1 MADTDGELMAVIAEH
16 YQYWELEDFDTEFYL
31 TDDSLGLIVTVFA
44 DEYICIEAKL
54 SDLGLEEWIA
64 Y

>member
-1 MADTDGELMAVIAEH
+1 MAKIAEDH
-16 YQYWELEDFDTEFYL
+16 QSWELEDFDTHFYL
-31 TDDSLGLIVTVFA
+31 TDDSLGLIATIYG

-64 Y
+64 AN